1 MLEKCI
7 ELDHPLTNQTLATIM
22 IQEQQKHAPLKDR
35 ACT

>member
-7 ELDHPLTNQTLATIM
+7 GLDHPLTNQTLAKIM
-22 IQEQQKHAPLKDR
+22 IIEQQKNVPLKDR